1 MIQQIDT
8 LDDLVALVAKPGEQV
23 YCAETQKIYVYTPDS
38 EWVVAETRSDITMSA
53 YEINS
58 QIIRQLE
65 PLNREKFLAAYDV
78 IDKVRNDSEKYMM
91 LLSWDNHYFTLFH
104 KSTDDFNETFME
116 ILYECI
122 MNMTDTIYSI
132 EIVNYSHAEIW
143 VRDVKTDKAIVMYLF
158 PYDAGVVEVPV

>member
-8 LDDLVALVAKPGEQV
+8 LKDLMALTAQTGEQV

-65 PLNREKFLAAYDV
+65 PLNKQQFLEACDI
-78 IDKVRNDSEKYMM
+78 IDKVSTDSEKYMM
-91 LLSWDNHYFTLFH
+91 LLSWDSHYFTLFH
-104 KSTDDFNETFME
+104 KSEGDFNETFME

-122 MNMTDTIYSI
+122 MDMTDTIYSI
-132 EIVNYSHAEIW
+132 ENVNYNYAEIW
-143 VRDVKTDKAIVMYLF
+143 VRDIKTDKAIVMYLF